1 VPAPTPPVVKPV
13 QITTNLGFDATS
25 PLAWLG

>member
-1 VPAPTPPVVKPV
+1 VAPVVKPI
-13 QITTNLGFDATS
+13 QITAKLGFDATS